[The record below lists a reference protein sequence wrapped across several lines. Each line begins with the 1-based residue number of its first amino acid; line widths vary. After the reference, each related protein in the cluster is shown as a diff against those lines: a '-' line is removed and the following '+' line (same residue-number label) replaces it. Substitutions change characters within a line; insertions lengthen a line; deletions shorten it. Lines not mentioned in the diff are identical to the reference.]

1 MKIMC
6 KQEYYDE
13 VVQYAKSI
21 NDTSLKNCLDRL
33 KQWEN
38 NPNRPCEIEIY
49 SDWAPYSFGFTQRYS
64 DGSTGIIGGL
74 LYHGSP
80 DESFAVQLIPSKGW
94 QIHT

>member
-13 VVQYAKSI
+13 VMQYAKSI
-21 NDTSLKNCLDRL
+21 NDTSLQKCLDRL
-33 KQWEN
+33 KEWEK
-38 NPNRPCEIEIY
+38 NPNCPCEIEIY
-49 SDWAPYSFGFTQRYS
+49 SDWAPHSFGFTQRYL
-64 DGSTGIIGGL
+64 DGRRGIVGGL

-80 DESFAVQLIPSKGW
+80 DQSLAVQLTPFIGW

>member
-13 VVQYAKSI
+13 VMQYAKSI
-21 NDTSLKNCLDRL
+21 NDTSLQKCLDRL
-33 KQWEN
+33 KEWEK
-38 NPNRPCEIEIY
+38 NPNCLCEIEIY
-49 SDWAPYSFGFTQRYS
+49 SDWAPHSFGFTQRYL
-64 DGSTGIIGGL
+64 DGRRGIVGGL

-80 DESFAVQLIPSKGW
+80 DQSLAVQLTPFIGW